1 MSKKLINQ
9 NSNYNL
15 EFLEAVESN
24 FTFEEKPINRLKT
37 DTVSPKTENTEKNI
51 DKNKLLND
59 LKIEISTI
67 EECELKNNSSN
78 SNLYLY
84 LGISQMELNQF
95 EESQKTL
102 NSLINSNLIDSEKGY
117 WFKGLLYLKSNRI
130 NKAKIMLQKIIDN
143 SYYSHLKASEILIK
157 LNKF

>member
-1 MSKKLINQ
+1 MLFSG
-9 NSNYNL
+9 
-15 EFLEAVESN
+15 
-24 FTFEEKPINRLKT
+24 
-37 DTVSPKTENTEKNI
+37 
-51 DKNKLLND
+51 
-59 LKIEISTI
+59 
-67 EECELKNNSSN
+67 ELKNNSSN

-117 WFKGLLYLKSNRI
+117 WFKGLSYLKSNRI
-130 NKAKIMLQKIIDN
+130 NEAKIMFQKIIDN

>member
-51 DKNKLLND
+51 DKKKLLND

-67 EECELKNNSSN
+67 EECELKNNSILDLLKIE
-78 SNLYLY
+78 NLVLMKSKDILY
-84 LGISQMELNQF
+84 F
-95 EESQKTL
+95 
-102 NSLINSNLIDSEKGY
+102 
-117 WFKGLLYLKSNRI
+117 FKNI
-130 NKAKIMLQKIIDN
+130 
-143 SYYSHLKASEILIK
+143 
-157 LNKF
+157 